1 MDRSRPRATGAGEI
15 DRRSAY
21 TRDLE
26 AQMRG
31 MPREAKAGDQLV
43 CGLTFQ

>member
-1 MDRSRPRATGAGEI
+1 MERSRLRAVGAGEI

-26 AQMRG
+26 ACV
-31 MPREAKAGDQLV
+31 PREARQGGDQLV
-43 CGLTFQ
+43 CGLTFR